1 MMTFTQIRQL
11 LTKRHLK
18 VTPQRVMIVDY
29 MMQTDCHPTAEEIYE
44 AVKEAIPGLSKG
56 TLYNVLKTLVDA
68 NILNTV
74 ALEPGTVRYD
84 ANVSNHHHFID
95 VITGEVY
102 DIPWDKV
109 QNLFKALG
117 EEYNVA
123 NYQVNF
129 YGVKAESP
137 KPTPK
142 KSSPKGK
149 PG

>member
-11 LTKRHLK
+11 LTKKHLK
-18 VTPQRVMIVDY
+18 VTPQRAMIVDF

-44 AVKEAIPGLSKG
+44 AVKDAIPGLSKG

-95 VITGEVY
+95 VTTGEVY

-109 QNLFKALG
+109 QNLFKVLG
-117 EEYNVA
+117 EDYNVA

-129 YGVKAESP
+129 YGVKAEPQKSAP
-137 KPTPK
+137 K
-142 KSSPKGK
+142 SK
-149 PG
+149 PS

>member
-1 MMTFTQIRQL
+1 MMTFTQIREL

-18 VTPQRVMIVDY
+18 VTPQRAMIVDF

-44 AVKEAIPGLSKG
+44 AVKDVIPGLSKG

-74 ALEPGTVRYD
+74 ALEPGIVRYD

-95 VITGEVY
+95 VTTGEVY

-109 QNLFKALG
+109 QSLFKVLG
-117 EEYNVA
+117 EDYNVA

-129 YGVKAESP
+129 YGVKAQP
-137 KPTPK
+137 P
-142 KSSPKGK
+142 KSSLKRK
-149 PG
+149 PS